1 MFPHNYY
8 TYALFCFVFFDPEYE
23 LKMLKKIFND
33 AWSWAFEHLN
43 LLGSTRFRSQPQLA
57 NRWALDFEVA
67 GRCNMI
73 TSLYFS
79 RILIDRKSSAVVLFS
94 LVFAL
99 WPHAKENK
107 VAYWK

>member
-1 MFPHNYY
+1 
-8 TYALFCFVFFDPEYE
+8 
-23 LKMLKKIFND
+23 
-33 AWSWAFEHLN
+33 
-43 LLGSTRFRSQPQLA
+43 
-57 NRWALDFEVA
+57 
-67 GRCNMI
+67 MI

-107 VAYWK
+107 VAY